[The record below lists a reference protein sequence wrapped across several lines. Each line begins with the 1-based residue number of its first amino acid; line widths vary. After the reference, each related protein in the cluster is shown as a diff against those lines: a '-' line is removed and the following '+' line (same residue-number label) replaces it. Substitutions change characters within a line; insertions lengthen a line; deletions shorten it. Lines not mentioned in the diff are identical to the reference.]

1 MLESLESQA
10 KKIGITLNREM
21 TEQFRMY
28 QEILLDWNERMNLTT
43 ITDPEDIQNKHF
55 LDSLTCV
62 IPLDKETGK
71 VIDIGTGAGFPG
83 IPIKIAK
90 PGLTVTLLDSLNKR
104 IKFLDEVI
112 ARLNLVGINTV
123 HGRAEECARNNEHRE
138 IYDYAFARAVAKL
151 NVLSEYCLPYVK
163 TGGLFISQKGI
174 DYEQEVAMSKDA
186 LKKLGGTI
194 EEIMPVII
202 PDTDFQRVLII
213 IRKTHATPKLYPR
226 HSAKIDKLSL

>member
-138 IYDYAFARAVAKL
+138 IYDFAFARAVAKL

-174 DYEQEVAMSKDA
+174 DYEQEVATSKDA

-213 IRKTHATPKLYPR
+213 IRKTNATPKLYPR
-226 HSAKIDKLSL
+226 HSAKIDKLPL

>member
-1 MLESLESQA
+1 MLESLDKQA
-10 KKIGITLNREM
+10 EKIGITLNREM
-21 TEQFRMY
+21 TEQFRIY

-71 VIDIGTGAGFPG
+71 LIDIGTGAGFPG

-123 HGRAEECARNNEHRE
+123 HGRAEECARSNDHRE
-138 IYDYAFARAVAKL
+138 IYDFAFARAVAKL

-186 LKKLGGTI
+186 LKKLGGRI
-194 EEIMPVII
+194 EEIMPVSI

-213 IRKTHATPKLYPR
+213 IRKTQPTPILYPR
-226 HSAKIDKLSL
+226 HSAKIDKLPL

>member
-1 MLESLESQA
+1 MLESLENQA

-21 TEQFRMY
+21 TEQFRIY
-28 QEILLDWNERMNLTT
+28 QEILLDWNEKMNLTT

-62 IPLDKETGK
+62 LPLNKETGK
-71 VIDIGTGAGFPG
+71 LIDIGTGAGFPG

-123 HGRAEECARNNEHRE
+123 HGRAEECARNKDHRE
-138 IYDYAFARAVAKL
+138 IYDFAFARAVAKL

-174 DYEQEVAMSKDA
+174 DFEQEVSLSKEA

-194 EEIMPVII
+194 EEIMPVSI

-213 IRKTHATPKLYPR
+213 IRKTQSTPILYPR
-226 HSAKIDKLSL
+226 HSAKIDKLPL